1 LVQTQV
7 LPYLREL
14 RKDGI
19 AVALLTFEPEFR
31 KNWTSDALAA
41 AKETLAHEGIEWHA
55 TGYHKR
61 PSVPAT
67 AFDILNGA
75 RIVRHLI
82 SKGKFDIIHGRTLIA
97 VVMGAI
103 ARKFSRPKPKLIYD
117 MRGFFA
123 EEYTD
128 AGIWPEN
135 GLIYRTAKRF
145 DRWGMKQADG
155 FVVLTE
161 MARSIL
167 FPESKDTGRDKED
180 RPVEVIPCCIDP
192 ARFATAGEVGRAT
205 VRQRLGIGNRPVIA
219 YVGSFGGWYLTDEM
233 FAFFDTART
242 LEPGTFLMI
251 LTQRDANAVR
261 DRLVSNGFGPDDIFV
276 ASIPPDAVPEY
287 LSAADMAISFIRSCY
302 SKQASSPT
310 KIAEY
315 LACGLPIISNTGIG
329 DLDQQITDDKVGVLI
344 DRFDPEAYA
353 DAIQRLKALGDTADR
368 CRDAAKRR
376 FDLETVGGARYRR
389 LYKNLLQS

>member
-1 LVQTQV
+1 
-7 LPYLREL
+7 
-14 RKDGI
+14 
-19 AVALLTFEPEFR
+19 
-31 KNWTSDALAA
+31 
-41 AKETLAHEGIEWHA
+41 
-55 TGYHKR
+55 
-61 PSVPAT
+61 
-67 AFDILNGA
+67 
-75 RIVRHLI
+75 
-82 SKGKFDIIHGRTLIA
+82 
-97 VVMGAI
+97 
-103 ARKFSRPKPKLIYD
+103 

-135 GLIYRTAKRF
+135 GLIYRTASRF
-145 DRWGMKQADG
+145 DRWGMGQADG

-161 MARSIL
+161 KARSIL
-167 FPESKDTGRDKED
+167 FPESRDTGRDKES

-192 ARFATAGEVGRAT
+192 ARFATAGLAGRAA

-233 FAFFDTART
+233 FAFFDTARS
-242 LEPGTFLMI
+242 LDSGTFLMI
-251 LTQRDANAVR
+251 LTQRDADAVR
-261 DRLVSNGFGPDDIFV
+261 KRLLSNGFGPEDVFV

-353 DAIQRLKALGDTADR
+353 DAIQRLRALGDTGDR